1 MARWLIFILVIL
13 MVTPAWAG
21 GPFWHPIE
29 GPEARRVLVPG
40 SPPLTVG
47 QQNAFLNCL
56 EFGLAIALTQ
66 REQEAARAAL
76 MEEFLAHRVD
86 LLTALEDIRKIWKQ
100 VEEAKPQDRGVL
112 RQIIRNS
119 LLEETQKFP
128 NLAMAKVVRR
138 ILQDGNEAVLTGP
151 PRLDRRM
158 LSAFFELV
166 EMALRLRDQRVVA
179 WDEPTRRAMEAKILQ
194 RIPTLSPEGRL
205 WLVNADFHR
214 SLITRN
220 WQTVAPDEKETIR
233 RFLVETFAPGAE
245 LGERAIDLERIPL
258 PPPTIFP
265 LPTDLPWDFRK

>member
-1 MARWLIFILVIL
+1 MARRLMFVLVIL
-13 MVTPAWAG
+13 LVTPAWATAS
-21 GPFWHPIE
+21 FWYPID

-76 MEEFLAHRVD
+76 MEEYLAHRGD
-86 LLTALEDIRKIWKQ
+86 LLAALEEIRKIWQQ
-100 VEEAKPQDRGVL
+100 VEAAKPQDRGVL
-112 RQIIRNS
+112 RQIIRDS

-128 NLAMAKVVRR
+128 NLAMARVVRR
-138 ILQDGNEAVLTGP
+138 ILQDGNEAVLEGP
-151 PRLDRRM
+151 PRIDRRM
-158 LSAFFELV
+158 LAAFFELV
-166 EMALRLRDQRVVA
+166 EMALRLRDQRVIV

-194 RIPTLSPEGRL
+194 RIPTLSPEGRM

-214 SLITRN
+214 ALIARN
-220 WQTVAPDEKETIR
+220 WQNVPPDEKETIR

-245 LGERAIDLERIPL
+245 LGERAVDLERIPL

-265 LPTDLPWDFRK
+265 LPTDLPWEFRK